1 MDTQEQLITAIKE
14 IGAWSK
20 ENFGDQEGDGLKL
33 GRIAPF
39 LGIIEEVGELSRS
52 SDYGDLKDAAG
63 DMMIFLTDYLMRTGW
78 PAEEIAKIYSNAC
91 RPLAL
96 PNLQSVVLT
105 LAELCHT
112 ELKRVQGIRGMD
124 DPETYAIRQ
133 RGNVAYLVSWLHT
146 NFSRWG
152 SQDTPLTVLVEVWQR
167 VRQRNWKVNKLNG
180 MVAANP
186 EEATA
191 ESQPQG

>member
-63 DMMIFLTDYLMRTGW
+63 DMSILITSYLMRTGW

-152 SQDTPLTVLVEVWQR
+152 SQDTPLTVLIEVWQR